1 LGYGSSALQDSFG
14 RVERPHAI
22 SGSNLFKYGEP
33 FHGLAVFKHHDPLNW
48 SIEQLADLLDVSA
61 SWFEAAQ
68 ETHAVSRMQ
77 GLQNAGARGH
87 PEETEATEAWGPRA
101 DRQLHTFFL
110 WNCLARSGASQ
121 FHGHA
126 QLMATR
132 VPVPSQALLD
142 AQSKAYAAQHPGRNY
157 ARDMLN
163 AHREAGLLRACAGSQ
178 EDAEAFRR
186 GAGEGR
192 PRCWLAA
199 CLTPIKDMEVLVAVE
214 APTGAQVGQANVAA
228 AGEGLTC
235 PAFVRG
241 LHSALRAIIDTFGMN
256 SFNVGILR
264 LPTKSNAPHSLE
276 DLPHS
281 MLLARV
287 VSRGHSSKVASDYG
301 CLEVLGGAS
310 IGNTDPFRV
319 IDAVDQQ
326 LGHYSIPLAAVVP
339 I

>member
-1 LGYGSSALQDSFG
+1 MAEITCLTN
-14 RVERPHAI
+14 HW
-22 SGSNLFKYGEP
+22 
-33 FHGLAVFKHHDPLNW
+33 VF
-48 SIEQLADLLDVSA
+48 SLLC
-61 SWFEAAQ
+61 FC
-68 ETHAVSRMQ
+68 
-77 GLQNAGARGH
+77 N
-87 PEETEATEAWGPRA
+87 
-101 DRQLHTFFL
+101 
-110 WNCLARSGASQ
+110 GASQ

-142 AQSKAYAAQHPGRNY
+142 AQSQAYAAQHPGHTY
-157 ARDMLN
+157 AWDMLN
-163 AHREAGLLRACAGSQ
+163 AHREAGLLRACAGSL

-192 PRCWLAA
+192 SRCWLAA

-214 APTGAQVGQANVAA
+214 TQPAVQADQACGNAA
-228 AGEGLTC
+228 RGGLTC
-235 PAFVRG
+235 PAFVHG

-256 SFNVGILR
+256 SFNVGILSMPTSSDAADTLGN
-264 LPTKSNAPHSLE
+264 LPC
-276 DLPHS
+276 S

-301 CLEVLGGAS
+301 CLEVVGGAS

-326 LGHYSIPLAAVVP
+326 LGDYSIPLAPAVP
-339 I
+339 S